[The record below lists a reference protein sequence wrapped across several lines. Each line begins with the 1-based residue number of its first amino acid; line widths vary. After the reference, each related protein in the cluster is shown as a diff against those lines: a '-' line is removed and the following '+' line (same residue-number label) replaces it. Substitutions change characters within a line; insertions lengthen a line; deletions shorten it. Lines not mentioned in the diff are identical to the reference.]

1 MFKLLYNFIVKV
13 FDYIIAILISSVSVF
28 CFYIYA
34 PYPFESVN
42 IIFYFVYKNFLFPY
56 EFFFSL
62 IQYYIFCFL
71 LGLVY
76 LLFIYK
82 CLRIKRLWIG
92 VLACLSSY
100 IFYILIIFFVFSL
113 NRLEFMTIYLIQDF
127 FAFLIFYVVLS
138 IFYKKKRIDL
148 K

>member
-1 MFKLLYNFIVKV
+1 MFKLLFNFIIKI
-13 FDYIIAILISSVSVF
+13 FDFIIATLISSVSVF

-34 PYPFESVN
+34 PYPFEPVN
-42 IIFYFVYKNFLFPY
+42 IIFYFEYINFLFPY

-76 LLFIYK
+76 LFIYK
-82 CLRIKRLWIG
+82 YLKIKRLWIG
-92 VLACLSSY
+92 LLACLSSY

-138 IFYKKKRIDL
+138 IFYKEKRIEL